1 MVIEAADDLEFVGE
15 AATGTQA
22 LDMIVTAKPD
32 VAVID
37 ISLPRMNG
45 IALARRLSAMC
56 PSSGLIVLTAH
67 EDRVY
72 LDQALANGVRGYV
85 LKKSSAECLIHA
97 IRAVLAGGLYVD
109 PAIAGHMFEA
119 SRRHPHIGSPLL
131 TQREADVL
139 RLIASGLTTK
149 EAALRLDLSAKSI
162 ETYKARG
169 ATKIG
174 AKSRSDIVRYASA
187 QGWLANV

>member
-1 MVIEAADDLEFVGE
+1 MVIEAADDLEFAGE
-15 AATGTQA
+15 AATGPQA
-22 LDMIVTAKPD
+22 LDMIVVAKPD

-37 ISLPRMNG
+37 ISLPQMNG
-45 IALARRLSAMC
+45 IALARRLTDLC
-56 PSSGLIVLTAH
+56 PSTGLIVLTAH

-85 LKKSSAECLIHA
+85 LKKSDAECLVHA
-97 IRAVLAGGLYVD
+97 VRAVLAGGLYVD
-109 PAIAGHMFEA
+109 PAIAGRMFEA
-119 SRRHPHIGSPLL
+119 GRRHRYIGSPLL
-131 TQREADVL
+131 TQRESDVL

-149 EAALRLDLSAKSI
+149 EAAVRLDLSAKSI

-187 QGWLANV
+187 QGWLASV